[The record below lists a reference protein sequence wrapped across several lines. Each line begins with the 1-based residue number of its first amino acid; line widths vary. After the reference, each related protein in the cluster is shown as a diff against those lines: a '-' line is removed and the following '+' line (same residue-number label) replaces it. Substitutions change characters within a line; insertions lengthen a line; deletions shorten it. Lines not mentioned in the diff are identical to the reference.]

1 MSGFRLE
8 QNCVSSEPMSQP
20 ESNAIT
26 RRRLLEFWW
35 LVPVAGAFGFF
46 AWFAQ
51 RSFRILLGKPAV
63 GQPHFKAGASFRVA
77 RAGEFKNAWD
87 AKIFDYPIKLGSS
100 RASTPAI
107 LIRTAT
113 PEPGGIS
120 VGGAHFLALS
130 RVCTHLQCTCTYI
143 TSPEVAA
150 IAYKYRPPQN
160 HPVLGCACH
169 YSAFDPAQ
177 GGKSVSGPAL
187 KPLPRL
193 QLQERSG
200 ELFAVGL
207 EPAS

>member
-1 MSGFRLE
+1 M
-8 QNCVSSEPMSQP
+8 SEP
-20 ESNAIT
+20 EAKLLT

-51 RSFRILLGKPAV
+51 RSFNILFGKPAV
-63 GQPHFKAGASFRVA
+63 GAPNFKAGSRLRVA
-77 RAGEFKNAWD
+77 RVSDLKTVWD
-87 AKIFDYPIKLGSS
+87 ARTFDYPVKLGSVS
-100 RASTPAI
+100 TSTPAI
-107 LIRTAT
+107 LVRTNA
-113 PEPGGIS
+113 PQAGGIS

-150 IAYKYRPPQN
+150 IAYKYRPTQN

-169 YSAFDPAQ
+169 YSAFDPEQA
-177 GGKSVSGPAL
+177 GKSVSGPAL
-187 KPLPRL
+187 KPLPRV
-193 QLQERSG
+193 QLEHRNG

-207 EPAS
+207 EPSG